1 MLIKIINADSLV
13 YTFMRIIVMQ
23 SCGVVMQIIKT
34 HVRMC
39 REYFFHLGTN
49 FIEVGVS
56 GKIGTGVGMS
66 GKNWY
71 WGRYVGVVFKFV
83 RMPAYVHF

>member
-1 MLIKIINADSLV
+1 
-13 YTFMRIIVMQ
+13 MQ
-23 SCGVVMQIIKT
+23 SCGVVMQITKT
-34 HVRMC
+34 QVRVC
-39 REYFFHLGTN
+39 RKYFFHWGKN
-49 FIEVGVS
+49 FIGVGV
-56 GKIGTGVGMS
+56 S